1 MKKLLLVALPA
12 GLAILAAVLALG
24 AFRDRREAYD
34 ALNERAR
41 LKRDFAERAGFA
53 RAMTPQQAQA
63 WRDEVLALSRWYF
76 DELGAI
82 RNRHP
87 REPARAAAD
96 PGGDRKGK
104 AASEQERA
112 TAKEFR
118 AYADARLATL
128 REGKYA
134 PVASAVDQGLRLD
147 LAEIATGPSPEG
159 GAPGLRIDFAL
170 WGAPRYLERERERER
185 TTTRSVVPL
194 SFRRIA
200 FRFLDAKGKPYG
212 EMNGPGEPYLKL
224 ADPERWSDD
233 FPPGVLFGTWWVDL
247 FPREAVTVEIEVET
261 AARGASGAERPVA
274 MKLALPVAEGWKL
287 PPGATFQAE
296 VREVAPAPAVAK

>member
-24 AFRDRREAYD
+24 ALRERREAYD
-34 ALNERAR
+34 ALSERSR
-41 LKRDFAERAGFA
+41 LKRDFAERAGLA
-53 RAMTPQQAQA
+53 RGMPPERAAE
-63 WRDEVLALSRWYF
+63 WRDEVVALSRWYF

-87 REPARAAAD
+87 REPARPAPQDAAAE
-96 PGGDRKGK
+96 RKGK
-104 AASEQERA
+104 APSDQDRA
-112 TAKEFR
+112 VAKEFR
-118 AYADARLATL
+118 AYADARLALL
-128 REGKYA
+128 REGRYA

-147 LAEIATGPSPEG
+147 VVEIAPGTPPEG

-170 WGAPRYLERERERER
+170 WGAPRYLEREREKER
-185 TTTRSVVPL
+185 TTTRSVVPVA
-194 SFRRIA
+194 FRRIA
-200 FRFLDAKGKPYG
+200 FTFLDANGKPYG

-247 FPREAVTVEIEVET
+247 FPREAAKVEIAVEV
-261 AARGASGAERPVA
+261 AARGASGAERPI
-274 MKLALPVAEGWKL
+274 ALKVSAPVPDAWKI
-287 PPGATFQAE
+287 PPGATYQAE
-296 VREVAPAPAVAK
+296 VREAAPAAK